1 MENIN
6 KNNIVN
12 NNLSSFNKK
21 ENYSVYNFFNIIHS
35 INKEINKDKIF
46 QSQIKKFKEIKEIK
60 IENYSRSSKFR
71 GVSKNGNKWQVF
83 KMINKKNKYFGTY
96 DSEEIAARVY
106 DIVSL
111 KNKGLKAK
119 TNFKYNI
126 SEANKILEDKIL
138 MNKF

>member
-1 MENIN
+1 
-6 KNNIVN
+6 
-12 NNLSSFNKK
+12 
-21 ENYSVYNFFNIIHS
+21 
-35 INKEINKDKIF
+35 
-46 QSQIKKFKEIKEIK
+46 
-60 IENYSRSSKFR
+60 
-71 GVSKNGNKWQVF
+71 
-83 KMINKKNKYFGTY
+83 MINKKNKYFGTY